1 MKDFYKFCSRKNRN
15 SKECLFIKIIVEI
28 GIYRYIEL
36 CGYLYFLVDLLLI
49 VLVFWGFFF
58 FKW

>member
-15 SKECLFIKIIVEI
+15 GKECLFIKFVEI